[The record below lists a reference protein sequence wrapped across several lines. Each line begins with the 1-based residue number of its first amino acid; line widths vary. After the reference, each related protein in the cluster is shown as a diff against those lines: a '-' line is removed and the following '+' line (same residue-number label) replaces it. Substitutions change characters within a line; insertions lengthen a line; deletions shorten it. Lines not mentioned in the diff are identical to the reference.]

1 MKNVTIGADEIS
13 MIHPLIHYVTM
24 TANDQAG
31 PGTQLLTNKREI
43 KVRKVKIPQ
52 AYAFIF
58 NNLAP
63 RSSPRLYPTKANIG
77 DNNAPTS
84 ERSANALAMVR

>member
-58 NNLAP
+58 NNLLHVP
-63 RSSPRLYPTKANIG
+63 
-77 DNNAPTS
+77 
-84 ERSANALAMVR
+84 LACTQQKPILEIIMHQQVKEVPMH

>member
-13 MIHPLIHYVTM
+13 MIHPFIHYVTM
-24 TANDQAG
+24 TVNDQAG

-58 NNLAP
+58 NNNPAP
-63 RSSPRLYPTKANIG
+63 RSPRLYPTKANIG

-84 ERSANALAMVR
+84 ERSANALAMVQ

>member
-58 NNLAP
+58 NNNPAP
-63 RSSPRLYPTKANIG
+63 RSPRLYQTKANIG

-84 ERSANALAMVR
+84 ERSANALAMVQ

>member
-24 TANDQAG
+24 TANDLAG

-58 NNLAP
+58 NNNPAP
-63 RSSPRLYPTKANIG
+63 RSPRLYPTKANIG

-84 ERSANALAMVR
+84 ERSANALAMVQ

>member
-13 MIHPLIHYVTM
+13 TIHPLIHYVTM

-58 NNLAP
+58 NNNPAP
-63 RSSPRLYPTKANIG
+63 RSPRLYPTKANIG

-84 ERSANALAMVR
+84 ERSANALAMVQ